1 MSTNAQ
7 YQYAQFYDLF
17 VPDRT
22 DPSDPSITFFLHYAL
37 KAGNA
42 LDLGAGTGR
51 IALGLAQHRIPVV
64 AIEPSYNMRFACLVK
79 AAQLPAVHPYF
90 TLLAGSAES
99 FSLQQRFSLIYASG
113 VCMHWLGTSTWQAV
127 LSRVNTHL
135 NENGL
140 FILDGIVD
148 QQPPTEDEPMRV
160 VSSRHIGEVL
170 YQTSFGGTWLDDT
183 TYRFSVQYDVIH
195 KGEVVEQFQEH
206 SIRSL
211 MTLEELSK
219 LLVSHGFTIVSVF
232 GDYQFGE
239 HNSSS
244 QNIIVVA
251 QKLNEMTAE
260 ES

>member
-37 KAGNA
+37 RAGNA

-51 IALGLAQHRIPVV
+51 IALNLAKNRIPVV
-64 AIEPSYNMRFACLVK
+64 AIEPSYNMRSACLVK
-79 AAQLPAVHPYF
+79 AAQLPSVHPYF

-99 FSLQQRFSLIYASG
+99 FSLQQQFSLIYASG
-113 VCMHWLGTSTWQAV
+113 VSMHWVDTPTWQAV
-127 LSRVNTHL
+127 LSRVNAHL
-135 NENGL
+135 SEDGL

-148 QQPPTEDEPMRV
+148 QQPLAEDEPMQV

-183 TYRFSVQYDVIH
+183 TYRFSVQYDVVH
-195 KGEVVEQFQEH
+195 NGEIVEQFHEH
-206 SIRSL
+206 SIRL
-211 MTLEELSK
+211 FMTLEDLK
-219 LLVSHGFTIVSVF
+219 QLLATHGFTITSVF

-251 QKLNEMTAE
+251 QKLNEITAE
-260 ES
+260 G